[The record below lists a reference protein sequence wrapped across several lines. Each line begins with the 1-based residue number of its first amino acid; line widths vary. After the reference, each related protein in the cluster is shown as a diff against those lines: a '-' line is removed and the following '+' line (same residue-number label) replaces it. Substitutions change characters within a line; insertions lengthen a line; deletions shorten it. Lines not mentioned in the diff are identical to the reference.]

1 MLRER
6 RCTDVVWLG
15 GLFFVLVTMLLLQN
29 EQQKML
35 GNYRFGALLWEDDI
49 KVDLIEVGY

>member
-1 MLRER
+1 
-6 RCTDVVWLG
+6 
-15 GLFFVLVTMLLLQN
+15 MLLLQN
-29 EQQKML
+29 GQQKML

>member
-1 MLRER
+1 M
-6 RCTDVVWLG
+6 G
-15 GLFFVLVTMLLLQN
+15 N
-29 EQQKML
+29 IKML